1 MGKVKDLTGKV
12 FGQLTVLS
20 FSHTTTNGAYW
31 LCRCTCGTEKVV
43 PSKLLKNGRA
53 VSCGC
58 RKAQIVRS
66 TIERSIERRREM
78 FGTIDLVGKRFGSL
92 TVLERVACKHHD
104 MWLCRC
110 DCGKL
115 VTKPSNNLAGAN
127 PSCGCRQGVRRRLD
141 LTGQRFGRLV
151 ALEYDEAQS
160 KIVGRSCWR
169 CQCDCGNSA
178 IVVTNL
184 LTSGHTQSCGCLQRE
199 HTSRLGASV
208 GVENGKAQSKYDWN
222 VKVSGKRVA
231 LRSSFEVIF
240 AKYLLKHRIRF
251 EYEPRRI
258 QLAPDTIYI
267 PDFYMPDTDTRVEV
281 KGYASERW
289 QRKRAMFERA
299 GYRLLVV
306 TEASIASYLPG
317 IKYGVW
323 MERNAHKYLRNP

>member
-58 RKAQIVRS
+58 KKAQIVRS

-92 TVLERVACKHHD
+92 TVLERVSCKHHN

-110 DCGKL
+110 DCGKV
-115 VTKPSNNLAGAN
+115 VTKSSSNLANAN
-127 PSCGCRQGVRRRLD
+127 PSCGCKQGVRRRLD

-151 ALEYDEAQS
+151 AIEIDDEKTEPS
-160 KIVGRSCWR
+160 RVYWR
-169 CQCDCGNSA
+169 CRCDCGNESSVRGSMLA
-178 IVVTNL
+178 K
-184 LTSGHTQSCGCLQRE
+184 GHTQSCGCLQRE
-199 HTSRLGASV
+199 HTSRMGATF
-208 GVENGKAQSKYDWN
+208 GIENGRGQSKYDWH
-222 VKVSGKRVA
+222 VKVSSKRVT
-231 LRSSFEVIF
+231 LRSSFELIF

-267 PDFYMPDTDTRVEV
+267 PDFYLPDTDTWVEV
-281 KGYASERW
+281 KGYASPNW
-289 QRKRAMFERA
+289 LRKRAMFERA

-306 TEASIASYLPG
+306 TQASVDSYLPG
-317 IKYGVW
+317 ISYGVW
-323 MERNAHKYLRNP
+323 MSRNKHKYLRNP